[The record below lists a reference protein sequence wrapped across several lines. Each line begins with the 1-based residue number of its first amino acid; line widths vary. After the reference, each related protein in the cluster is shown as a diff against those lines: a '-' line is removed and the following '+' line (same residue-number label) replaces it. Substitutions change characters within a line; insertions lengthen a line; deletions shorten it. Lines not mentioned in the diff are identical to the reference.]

1 MGGIFPPFK
10 QLKNIMKTNETIYYA
25 RKCSITNEGMNE
37 GWVWCESAFYTS
49 TLELTYQELR
59 KDREQILEI
68 ADEIYE
74 DNTPIYDKFGTA
86 YNLSNRNLQDESRW
100 EEFNKAMR
108 KAKQNKETDE
118 DLLEIAYQIDYIY
131 WTDWYSYEEDE
142 CDYKEVNGKLIEL

>member
-1 MGGIFPPFK
+1 
-10 QLKNIMKTNETIYYA
+10 MK
-25 RKCSITNEGMNE
+25 E
-37 GWVWCESAFYTS
+37 GWLWCEGAFYTS

-74 DNTPIYDKFGTA
+74 DNTP
-86 YNLSNRNLQDESRW
+86 NLQDESRW
-100 EEFNKAMR
+100 EEFNIAMK
-108 KAKQNKETDE
+108 KAKQNKETDR

-131 WTDWYSYEEDE
+131 WTDWHSYEEDE